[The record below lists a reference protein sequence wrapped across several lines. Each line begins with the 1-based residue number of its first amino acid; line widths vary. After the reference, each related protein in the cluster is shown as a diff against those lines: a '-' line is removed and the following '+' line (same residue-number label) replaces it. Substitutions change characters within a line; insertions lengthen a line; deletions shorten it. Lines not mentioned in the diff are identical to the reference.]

1 MAAYMITY
9 DLNSEGQNYEKVIQ
23 SIKDSSNAWCSY
35 WKSSYLIKSNLTVQQ
50 VSDNITQYLDGND
63 RFIIIEVKDNYQG
76 WLSKNSGNLS
86 RKTSLIRNITRFRL
100 TIFRIFSITI
110 FWHKI
115 DRLQGSVRY

>member
-76 WLSKNSGNLS
+76 WLSK
-86 RKTSLIRNITRFRL
+86 KQWEFIKENIF
-100 TIFRIFSITI
+100 
-110 FWHKI
+110 
-115 DRLQGSVRY
+115 D